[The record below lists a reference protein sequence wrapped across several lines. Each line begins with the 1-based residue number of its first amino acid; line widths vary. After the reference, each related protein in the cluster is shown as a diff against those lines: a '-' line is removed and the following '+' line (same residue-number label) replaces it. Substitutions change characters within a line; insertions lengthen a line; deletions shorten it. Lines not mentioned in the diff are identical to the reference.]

1 MDTIVDT
8 VASPVIFTTVLHIS
22 RGRSTAKIKANPA
35 SGIPAWARTITRT
48 IIPALGTAAAPIDAN
63 VAVDIIPS

>member
-1 MDTIVDT
+1 MVET

-22 RGRSTAKIKANPA
+22 NGRSTAKISANPA
-35 SGIPAWARTITRT
+35 SGIPACAKTITKT
-48 IIPALGTAAAPIDAN
+48 MIPALGTAAAPIDAN